1 MTNKPHFDSK
11 ASRPAAEHPA
21 ALQAAAPAATATENK
36 IKVVQHHG
44 PGFMRP
50 Q

>member
-1 MTNKPHFDSK
+1 MTHKPHFDAK
-11 ASRPAAEHPA
+11 ASRPAAEDT
-21 ALQAAAPAATATENK
+21 AAPAAAGAHATATENK

>member
-1 MTNKPHFDSK
+1 MTHKPHFDSK
-11 ASRPAAEHPA
+11 ASRPAAEQPA
-21 ALQAAAPAATATENK
+21 APQAAAPTATATENK

>member
-1 MTNKPHFDSK
+1 MTHKPHFDSK
-11 ASRPAAEHPA
+11 ASRPAADVSV
-21 ALQAAAPAATATENK
+21 APAAAGQTTTATENK

>member
-1 MTNKPHFDSK
+1 MTHKPHFDSK
-11 ASRPAAEHPA
+11 ASRPAAEQPA
-21 ALQAAAPAATATENK
+21 AIQAAAPTATENK

>member
-1 MTNKPHFDSK
+1 MSNKPHFDSK
-11 ASRPAAEHPA
+11 ASRPAAEA
-21 ALQAAAPAATATENK
+21 SAAPAAGPATATENK